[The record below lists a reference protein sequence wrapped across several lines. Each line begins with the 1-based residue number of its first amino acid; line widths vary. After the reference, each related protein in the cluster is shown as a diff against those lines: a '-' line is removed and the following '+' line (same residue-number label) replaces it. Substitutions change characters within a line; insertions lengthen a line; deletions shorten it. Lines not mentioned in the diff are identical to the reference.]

1 MAGNYTR
8 AISRMLM
15 AVAFLSVLDVLLKLL
30 TPHYSAM
37 QVSALRGIAS
47 IPFVL
52 VPLIAR
58 GRLGRLRIRRWD
70 MHLLRGA
77 LAILMMIGF
86 TYALRGSS
94 LSNVYTLYMV
104 APLLV
109 TALSVLLLKEQV
121 TLGGWIAVT
130 VGLLGAICV
139 LRPSPQGL
147 PLGVAFAALG
157 SAACYA
163 INYVMTRFMAATETP
178 ESMVFWFLAALSVG
192 CGVMA
197 VPGWRAIL
205 SSDWVLIFGLGM
217 SGAIGQY
224 LLTKAFVLAPASVV
238 APFDYTAL
246 LWGAMFDWLVWS
258 ARAPLA
264 TVVGAVLIV
273 GSGLYVM
280 LRAHRS
286 GEIAT
291 DNVPT
296 ALPADPPL

>member
-1 MAGNYTR
+1 
-8 AISRMLM
+8 
-15 AVAFLSVLDVLLKLL
+15 
-30 TPHYSAM
+30 
-37 QVSALRGIAS
+37 
-47 IPFVL
+47 
-52 VPLIAR
+52 
-58 GRLGRLRIRRWD
+58 
-70 MHLLRGA
+70 
-77 LAILMMIGF
+77 
-86 TYALRGSS
+86 
-94 LSNVYTLYMV
+94 
-104 APLLV
+104 
-109 TALSVLLLKEQV
+109 
-121 TLGGWIAVT
+121 VT
-130 VGLLGAICV
+130 VGLLGAVCV

-163 INYVMTRFMAATETP
+163 VNYVMTRFMSATETP

-205 SSDWVLIFGLGM
+205 SSDWALIFGLGV